1 MGMKIG
7 IVLGFGV
14 GYVLGARAGR
24 ERYEQIRA
32 TAARLRRT
40 PVVAR
45 PLDAA
50 GQRVSD
56 IVRAGGEHVTDKV
69 ADAVKERLFGAPA
82 SADGADGAGAPAP
95 QSGAAPASHGAQA
108 NGGAVPGAGAP
119 ASSVPRSR

>member
-82 SADGADGAGAPAP
+82 SAAGAGGAAPASK
-95 QSGAAPASHGAQA
+95 SGAAPASHGPQA

>member
-32 TAARLRRT
+32 TAARLRRA

-69 ADAVKERLFGAPA
+69 ADAVKDRRFGAPA
-82 SADGADGAGAPAP
+82 SAAEAGD
-95 QSGAAPASHGAQA
+95 AAPASKSGTAPASRGAQA

-119 ASSVPRSR
+119 PSSACSR

>member
-69 ADAVKERLFGAPA
+69 ADAIKERLFGAPT
-82 SADGADGAGAPAP
+82 SAAGAGDAAPASK
-95 QSGAAPASHGAQA
+95 SGAAPASHGPQA